1 MGTPTFFAE
10 SADNLINLNTDKC
23 EGSYIFA
30 TSSSPLSIANV
41 YIVRSFVPIA
51 KKSQFFA
58 KDSEINAAAGVS
70 INTPI
75 SGNFEE
81 ILIFFDIKSFLT
93 LFIKFFVSVN
103 SETFETIGNII
114 FTFP

>member
-1 MGTPTFFAE
+1 MRKKGYDYSLE
-10 SADNLINLNTDKC
+10 VRTD
-23 EGSYIFA
+23 GSYVKFSLEKIIEKKS
-30 TSSSPLSIANV
+30 TNKKKKDKN
-41 YIVRSFVPIA
+41 

-58 KDSEINAAAGVS
+58 KDSEISAAAGVS

-75 SGNFEE
+75 SGNFVE